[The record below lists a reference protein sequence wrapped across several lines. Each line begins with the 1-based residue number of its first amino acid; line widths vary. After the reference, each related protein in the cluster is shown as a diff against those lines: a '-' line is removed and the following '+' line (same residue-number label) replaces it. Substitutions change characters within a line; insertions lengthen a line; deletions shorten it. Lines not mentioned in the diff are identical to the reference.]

1 MQRDMY
7 NHLLWYCLHRDT
19 DLPSDRCTIASSS
32 CSVRWC
38 DCALSRFMT
47 ICRLATPS
55 GSGMYN
61 RLTKRRLAA
70 SSISCGLNTPRDS
83 YQHVYHN
90 VCLAQNFLTSNH
102 VNSSNFAR
110 HSRLATTRNGHE
122 YEQRA
127 KSVNFSKNANFH
139 TANINAHE

>member
-1 MQRDMY
+1 MY

-19 DLPSDRCTIASSS
+19 DLPSERCTIASSS

-55 GSGMYN
+55 GSGMYS
-61 RLTKRRLAA
+61 RLTKRRRAA

-90 VCLAQNFLTSNH
+90 VHVCRAQNCLTSNH
-102 VNSSNFAR
+102 VNSTNFAR
-110 HSRLATTRNGHE
+110 HSRLATTRN
-122 YEQRA
+122 RA
-127 KSVNFSKNANFH
+127 QITTARKINYFSKNNANFH
-139 TANINAHE
+139 TANIIAHD